1 MTSLIPSSSALW
13 SSNTKLLVQ
22 VGCLAGSRQLSRAI
36 DTAFTDSLATRHI
49 RNYSSPRA
57 SSLRYHRAPGN
68 CVSIRRGNSTTPV
81 AAWKPPTE
89 AELET
94 RPVLVLGAG
103 VLGRRLAVM
112 WASTS
117 RPVLLYDESPE
128 VLTSAIQYIS
138 DTLGAYCFEQSTHP
152 GHVGTC
158 ESLKAACQ
166 SQPWMVIEAL
176 PEELDVK
183 RSVLAEVEALVADDC
198 ILASNSSSFRTA
210 EMLATSDKPGV
221 KDASRLLNTHHYIP
235 PRNRMVE
242 LMSSG
247 VTAEAIFP
255 FLSAQMTS
263 VGLRPMTLPLHVQST
278 GLVFNRIWAAIKRET
293 LAVLEEGVSKPAD
306 VDELFRDFFH
316 AEKGPCEKMDEVGL
330 DTIHK
335 VETHYL
341 EEIPELQSASQLKW
355 LEKQYVEKGMLGEKS
370 GNGLFSAEERAELAR
385 RRAWE
390 KRKILEES
398 KGA

>member
-1 MTSLIPSSSALW
+1 M
-13 SSNTKLLVQ
+13 
-22 VGCLAGSRQLSRAI
+22 RAP
-36 DTAFTDSLATRHI
+36 TL
-49 RNYSSPRA
+49 P
-57 SSLRYHRAPGN
+57 SLRRD
-68 CVSIRRGNSTTPV
+68 ISTTPV
-81 AAWKPPTE
+81 VASSQWKPPAET
-89 AELET
+89 ELEK

-117 RPVLLYDESPE
+117 RPVVLYDESPE

-138 DTLGAYCFEQSTHP
+138 DTLGSYCFEQSTHP
-152 GHVGTC
+152 GHVGTSD
-158 ESLKAACQ
+158 SLTSACS

-183 RSVLAEVEALVADDC
+183 RKVLAEVESLVTEDC

-210 EMLATSDKPGV
+210 EMLATLDKPGV

-247 VTAEAIFP
+247 STAETIFP

-263 VGLRPMTLPLHVQST
+263 VGLRPMVLPNHVQST

-316 AEKGPCEKMDEVGL
+316 AEKGPCEKMDEIGL

-335 VETHYL
+335 VEAHYL
-341 EEIPELQSASQLKW
+341 EQKPELHSENQLEW
-355 LEKQYVEKGMLGEKS
+355 LGKQYMDKGNLGEKS
-370 GNGLFSAEERAELAR
+370 GNGLFSAEERTELAA
-385 RRAWE
+385 RRARE
-390 KRKILEES
+390 KRKIVEES
-398 KGA
+398 RGA